1 MAPFARCFG
10 GPDWRGEHEHCGE
23 LVYQSRLTC
32 SFKMVT
38 SILGHHGSL
47 LERDYL
53 ILIAVAG
60 RGSGSGRSYPTNVL
74 VSFVQAHCL
83 WHDDTEIFLSI
94 VACEALLRAHK
105 ELMETR
111 TAMMVVD

>member
-1 MAPFARCFG
+1 M
-10 GPDWRGEHEHCGE
+10 
-23 LVYQSRLTC
+23 C
-32 SFKMVT
+32 SFDMVM
-38 SILGHHGSL
+38 SVLGHHGSL
-47 LERDYL
+47 PERDYL

-60 RGSGSGRSYPTNVL
+60 RGCGSGRSYPANVL
-74 VSFVQAHCL
+74 VSFAQAHCL
-83 WHDDTEIFLSI
+83 WHNDLWIFLSI